1 MDAAIDDDGFNT
13 GMTSLAFPREDDR
26 FVEAARAGDR
36 HAFEALYTRHVGR
49 VYAICLRL
57 TANVQTAEE
66 LTQEAFVRAWQ
77 RLSSFRGDSAFATWL
92 HRLAVNVVLD
102 QQRAQHSWFRRVVA
116 IDDAME
122 VVASEQTRT
131 VSNADRL
138 ADRHDLESAIR
149 RLPLAARTVFVLHDV
164 EGWQHDEIAA
174 RTGTAVGTSK
184 AHLHRARQLL
194 REWLS
199 L

>member
-1 MDAAIDDDGFNT
+1 VDAAIDDDSFNT
-13 GMTSLAFPREDDR
+13 GVTSLAFPREDDR
-26 FVEAARAGDR
+26 FVEAARTGDR
-36 HAFEALYTRHVGR
+36 RAFESLYTRHVGR

-92 HRLAVNVVLD
+92 HRLTVNVVLD
-102 QQRAQHSWFRRVVA
+102 QQRAQRSWFRRMVA
-116 IDDAME
+116 IDDSVE
-122 VVASEQTRT
+122 VVASEQARV
-131 VSNADRL
+131 VSNADQ
-138 ADRHDLESAIR
+138 HDLESAIR
-149 RLPLAARTVFVLHDV
+149 RLPPAARTVFVLHDV

-174 RTGTAVGTSK
+174 RTGTAIGTSK

>member
-1 MDAAIDDDGFNT
+1 MDAAIDDDSFNT
-13 GMTSLAFPREDDR
+13 TVTSLAFPREDDR
-26 FVEAARAGDR
+26 FVEGARTGDR
-36 HAFEALYTRHVGR
+36 RAFESLYTRHVGR

-92 HRLAVNVVLD
+92 HRLTVNVVLD
-102 QQRAQHSWFRRVVA
+102 QQRAQRSWFRRMVA
-116 IDDAME
+116 IDDSVE
-122 VVASEQTRT
+122 VVASEPARV
-131 VSNADRL
+131 VSNADQ
-138 ADRHDLESAIR
+138 HDLESAIR
-149 RLPLAARTVFVLHDV
+149 RLPPAARTVFVLHDV

-174 RTGTAVGTSK
+174 RTGTAIGTSK